1 MMIDLNA
8 DAGESFGRWQ
18 LGDDRALFSELT
30 SVNLACGFHA
40 GDPLTIQRTVQLA
53 GQAGVALG
61 AHPSFPDLAGFGR
74 RDMALSSNELY
85 ASVIYQLGA
94 LAAFLRLEGLSL
106 HHVKPHG
113 ALYLQMARNA
123 ETARVVAA
131 SVKDFDTTL
140 PLVILAGAG
149 GTVMAEQAHAVGTP
163 VVLEAFPD
171 RAYLASGHLAPRT
184 LPGSVL
190 HDPEQI
196 AARALQMV
204 CDGRIDTLDGGEISL
219 NPQTLCIHG
228 DNPQALA
235 NAQTVRTAL
244 EAAGVTL
251 RPF

>member
-1 MMIDLNA
+1 MTIDLNA

-18 LGDDRALFSELT
+18 LGDDDALFPALT

-53 GQAGVALG
+53 RQAGVAVG

-74 RDMALSSNELY
+74 RDMALSADELY

-94 LAAFLRLEGLSL
+94 LATFLRLEGLRL

-113 ALYLQMARNA
+113 ALYLQMMHNA

-131 SVKDFDTTL
+131 AVKDFDTTL

-149 GTVMAEQAHAVGTP
+149 GTVMAEQAEAVGTP
-163 VVLEAFPD
+163 FVLEAFPD
-171 RAYLASGHLAPRT
+171 RAYLANGRLAPRS

-190 HDPEQI
+190 HDPQQI
-196 AARALQMV
+196 AARAVQMV
-204 CDGRIDTLDGGEISL
+204 CAGHIAALDGGEVSL
-219 NPQTLCIHG
+219 TPQTLCIHG

-235 NAQTVRTAL
+235 NAQAVRTAL

-251 RPF
+251 RTF